1 MSQPSIVDPSQ
12 DSIHLSST
20 LATTFLGCR
29 ASAAWTLEARRGQR
43 PFLDGGEDPH
53 GDLIVRKGQ
62 AHEAACAAFLHAQH
76 GPPVTIPHGHH
87 RARSEATLAAMDR
100 GVPLI
105 HRGTLASDLWLG
117 HAGFLVRVEEP
128 CPSWAWSYEPWDAKL
143 ARHARPE
150 HLFQLAI
157 HGDLLAG
164 PQGRPAQRG
173 VLMLATGAEGPDH
186 RAVPFALDEVRYY
199 VRRAAGRLEAFAAE
213 LPGNLTPDPCGH
225 CDACAW
231 LPACEVRW
239 DEADHLCRVADLT
252 KRQTARLQAAGVS
265 TLAMLAALDTSVPG
279 ISAGTLARLTQQAR
293 LQIAS
298 AASGEGMYERLTSAP
313 GLGFDRLPQ
322 PDPGDLFFDF
332 EGDPM
337 HPGGLEYLCGV
348 LWRAGQGD
356 GEGEPV
362 PGHPD
367 LRFVAFWAH
376 DRAEER
382 IAFAALMDFLSRR
395 LGASPL
401 AHLYHYAPYEKTA
414 LRRLASL
421 HGTREA
427 AVDDLLRQG
436 RMVDLYRVVREG
448 LRIGERGY
456 SIKKL
461 ERFYMP
467 ARTTQVTS
475 GGASTVVWDLYQRS
489 RDPRL
494 RDEIRDYNRDDCLST
509 LLLRD
514 WLEAL
519 VGLDRPRVA
528 APMPAPSV
536 PESDRERSAR
546 QVREARVLSQAAL
559 VARLIDEP
567 AHPDAGAR
575 RLAADLVGFHDRE
588 AKPSWWAFF
597 DRQERDADEHVEDD
611 ECLGACVA
619 AGPDW
624 IGQER
629 GSLTFRFDYPAQ
641 ETKLRV
647 GDTVYVAATGES
659 AGAIVTLDEGARRV
673 TLKRG
678 KARGPLPDALSLMP
692 GGPIDSAVLRDAIHD
707 VGTDLAGEGN
717 AFPHIRALLRRDPP
731 RFTGRAPGAPVI
743 ALEDQADPGRLLQAA
758 IRAVGALDRSWLV
771 IQGPPGA
778 GKTYTI
784 SHLIAA
790 LVAAGRMVG
799 IASNSHKA
807 IDNVLHAVETRLHEQ
822 GAPLQV
828 AGQKKDGGGDRFEGR
843 GYVESVDRNDALD
856 PDIPVLGGTAWVFA
870 RPELR
875 ASRDVLFVDEAGQ
888 VSLANLVA
896 MAAGAKAVVLVGDQ
910 MQLAQPIQGTHPGD
924 SGVSALD
931 HLLQGQAVVPAA
943 HGIFLSRTWRMHPAL
958 CAFVSA
964 AIYEG
969 RLEAEAGCARQRL
982 VLGADAHP
990 ALKPAGLAF
999 QAVAHAGCR
1008 QRSEEEARATREILE
1023 SLLGQ
1028 EVVDRH
1034 GRQRAMTLD
1043 DVLVVAPYN
1052 LQVNLLRDRLPNGA
1066 RVGTVDKF
1074 QGQETEVVIVSMT
1087 TSGAEEMPRDAA
1099 FLLSR
1104 NRLNVAISRARCL
1117 AVLVASPGL
1126 LDLVAGSVEEMRLA
1140 NLFCWA
1146 ESYSA
1151 DRKIDA
1157 LPPFAEDTTKSS
1169 VEAA

>member
-1 MSQPSIVDPSQ
+1 MSQPTIVDLSQ

-20 LATTFLGCR
+20 LATAFLGCR

-62 AHEAACAAFLHAQH
+62 AHEAACAAFLHARH

-117 HAGFLVRVEEP
+117 HADFLVRVEEP

-173 VLMLATGAEGPDH
+173 VLMLATGAEGTDH

-213 LPGNLTPDPCGH
+213 LPGDLTPDPCGH

-239 DEADHLCRVADLT
+239 DEADHLCRAADLT

-279 ISAGTLARLTQQAR
+279 IGAGTLARLTQQAASRSRVPPRARDLRTPDVRAGPR
-293 LQIAS
+293 LRPPA
-298 AASGEGMYERLTSAP
+298 AAGPGRPVLRLRGRPDASGRP
-313 GLGFDRLPQ
+313 GIPVRRPVA
-322 PDPGDLFFDF
+322 
-332 EGDPM
+332 
-337 HPGGLEYLCGV
+337 GG
-348 LWRAGQGD
+348 AGRRG
-356 GEGEPV
+356 GGAGPR
-362 PGHPD
+362 HPD
-367 LRFVAFWAH
+367 LRFIAFWAH

-395 LGASPL
+395 LGASPH

-436 RMVDLYRVVREG
+436 RMVDLYRIVREG

-519 VGLDRPRVA
+519 AGLDRPRVA
-528 APMPAPSV
+528 APMPIPTAP
-536 PESDRERSAR
+536 ETDRERSAR
-546 QVREARVLSQAAL
+546 QVREARILSQAAL
-559 VARLIDEP
+559 VARLTDEP
-567 AHPDAGAR
+567 AHPDAAAR
-575 RLAADLVGFHDRE
+575 QLAADLVGFHDRE

-647 GDTVYVAATGES
+647 GDTVHVAATGES

-678 KARGPLPDALSLMP
+678 KAKGPLPDALSLMP

-731 RFTGRAPGAPVI
+731 RLTGRAPGAPVI

-790 LVAAGRMVG
+790 LVAAGRTVG

-822 GAPLQV
+822 SAPLQV
-828 AGQKKDGGGDRFEGR
+828 VGQKKDGGGDRFEGR

-982 VLGADAHP
+982 VLGADAHTGRSSPP
-990 ALKPAGLAF
+990 ASPSRRSRMPAAGRGRRRRRARRARSSRAF
-999 QAVAHAGCR
+999 SGR
-1008 QRSEEEARATREILE
+1008 RSWTDTGGSAPW
-1023 SLLGQ
+1023 
-1028 EVVDRH
+1028 
-1034 GRQRAMTLD
+1034 TLD
-1043 DVLVVAPYN
+1043 DVLVVAP
-1052 LQVNLLRDRLPNGA
+1052 
-1066 RVGTVDKF
+1066 
-1074 QGQETEVVIVSMT
+1074 T
-1087 TSGAEEMPRDAA
+1087 TCRS
-1099 FLLSR
+1099 
-1104 NRLNVAISRARCL
+1104 ISCATGCRRAR
-1117 AVLVASPGL
+1117 
-1126 LDLVAGSVEEMRLA
+1126 GSA
-1140 NLFCWA
+1140 P
-1146 ESYSA
+1146 S
-1151 DRKIDA
+1151 
-1157 LPPFAEDTTKSS
+1157 TSS
-1169 VEAA
+1169 RGRRPRS